1 MQLLVRD
8 IRKDNGPHL
17 VQRDLG
23 LNACNRAK
31 VVGFIFAGIY
41 MVVCQMVVCQMVVCK
56 NLPDMLL
63 SADLIGSVWRVGI

>member
-31 VVGFIFAGIY
+31 VVGFIFVGIH
-41 MVVCQMVVCQMVVCK
+41 MCVCRMVVCK
-56 NLPDMLL
+56 NLPSMLL
-63 SADLIGSVWRVGI
+63 SADLTGSVCRVGI

>member
-1 MQLLVRD
+1 MQLLVRA

-31 VVGFIFAGIY
+31 VVGFIFVGIH
-41 MVVCQMVVCQMVVCK
+41 MVVCK
-56 NLPDMLL
+56 NLPSMLL
-63 SADLIGSVWRVGI
+63 SADLTGSVCRVGI